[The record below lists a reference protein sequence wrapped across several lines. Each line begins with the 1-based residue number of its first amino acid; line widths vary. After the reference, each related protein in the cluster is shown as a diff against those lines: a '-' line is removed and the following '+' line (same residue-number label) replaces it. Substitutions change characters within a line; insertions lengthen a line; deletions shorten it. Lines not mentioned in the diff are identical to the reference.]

1 MIYLLSIVFSL
12 TLFADCSPTTPTI
25 NLEEAPGVL
34 SGVPQDNQD
43 GIGTCYANVSRNLL
57 IGISGGR
64 DSASYLDLALA
75 FKRGN
80 PGERLEEAGLDA
92 GNICPTL
99 RAAQTQGFCPQELA
113 PLETG
118 ARTEIAQLMGV
129 SADPF
134 TAQARINEALR
145 DFFAR
150 RNSVARNP
158 AAAAMMPR
166 LAGAISSLR
175 SNPRIKFPFPGLSVP
190 FINAGAFKRAT
201 VPASAANGKDLPS
214 ATEYYNRQLA
224 LVNPAIFTAIVQGKT
239 AEEIHAIYARAM
251 APTFRAMGIQ
261 ESVDGYR
268 PEYITQMTAAL
279 NAPNFREEVTATMD
293 FLKQVSGRTND
304 SQEQFLSYCSQQ
316 FFPAVELLNTFGP
329 VLTSLNSLGIDSNRI
344 FDAQGN
350 LIPMVDVFQMAV
362 APTCMNQSN
371 RRRPSVNFTCDDQF
385 FQLIKRNRASVAVN
399 MAAVRTRVTE
409 SLRRNV
415 PVGRSFPQSA
425 GGGHVNTIVGF
436 RYDSASR
443 ACQYLI
449 RDSQNGT
456 STWQAEREI
465 YTASDE
471 MNILTVAP

>member
-92 GNICPTL
+92 GNICPT
-99 RAAQTQGFCPQELA
+99 CPQELA

-201 VPASAANGKDLPS
+201 VPASAAN
-214 ATEYYNRQLA
+214 
-224 LVNPAIFTAIVQGKT
+224 GKT